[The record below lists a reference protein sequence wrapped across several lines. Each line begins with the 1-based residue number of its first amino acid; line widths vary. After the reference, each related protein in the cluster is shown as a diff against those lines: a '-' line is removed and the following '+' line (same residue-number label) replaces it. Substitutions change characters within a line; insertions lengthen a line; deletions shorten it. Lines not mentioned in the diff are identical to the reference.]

1 MNGANVGEPHA
12 EREPMRPPSLLPPSG
27 LTRRQFVRAF
37 GLSTAAA
44 SFGIPRLGHAAEPVK
59 IGMLLDLTGALEA
72 YGKPI
77 QSGAMLAAEQLN
89 AAGGPLGRKIEL
101 VPRDSQTDPTAGI
114 DAAKKLVE
122 LDKVVAIVGA
132 LSSGVTIPVA
142 TSVTIPSGIVQISPA
157 STSPQVTDLQDN
169 DWLFRTCP
177 SDALQGKVSGRL
189 AKTLGLQ
196 SVAVIYVNNP
206 YGSGLSKTFSQ
217 AFGAQGGKTLATLA
231 YEEGRPSYRGELE
244 QALKDKPQALA
255 LFSYPENGVTIM
267 RQALELGFTGKFL
280 LADGMKAPEV
290 VQNVGAQYLQGTYGT
305 TPGSREGGAK
315 TRFTDAYTQRY
326 GEKPPKPYIDNC
338 YDAVVVLALAVQQA
352 KSSAP
357 QAIRDALRQ
366 VANAPG
372 EAIEPGEF
380 AKAFELIAKGVKIN
394 YRGASGEVDFDDRGD
409 VVTPIE
415 VWKIDAAGKL
425 VTERLEDV

>member
-1 MNGANVGEPHA
+1 MS
-12 EREPMRPPSLLPPSG
+12 RIPPAFPLLAH

-37 GLSTAAA
+37 GLSAVV
-44 SFGIPRLGHAAEPVK
+44 SSIGVPRLSHAAEPVK
-59 IGMLLDLTGALEA
+59 IGTLLDLTGALEA

-77 QSGAMLAAEQLN
+77 QNGAILAAEQLN

-101 VPRDSQTDPTAGI
+101 VHRDSQTDPTAGI

-142 TSVTIPSGIVQISPA
+142 TSVTIPRGIVQISPA
-157 STSPQVTDLQDN
+157 STSPQITDLQDN
-169 DWLFRTCP
+169 DFLFRTCP

-189 AKTLGLQ
+189 AKDLGLQ
-196 SVAVIYVNNP
+196 TVATIYVNNP

-217 AFGAQGGKTLATLA
+217 TLSERGGKVVATVA

-244 QALKDKPQALA
+244 QALKDKPQAIA
-255 LFSYPENGVTIM
+255 LFSYPENGVTII

-280 LADGMKAPEV
+280 LADGAKA
-290 VQNVGAQYLQGTYGT
+290 
-305 TPGSREGGAK
+305 
-315 TRFTDAYTQRY
+315 RFVEAYTQRF

-338 YDAVVVLALAVQQA
+338 YDAMAVLALAIHQA
-352 KSSAP
+352 KSSEP
-357 QAIRDALRQ
+357 KAIRDALRQ
-366 VANAPG
+366 VANPPG
-372 EAIEPGEF
+372 ESIEPGDF
-380 AKAFELIAKGVKIN
+380 QKAFALISQGKKVN
-394 YRGASGEVDFDDRGD
+394 YRGASGEVDFDEHGD

-415 VWKIDAAGKL
+415 IWKIDDSGKI

>member
-1 MNGANVGEPHA
+1 MS
-12 EREPMRPPSLLPPSG
+12 RTLSLVPRSSR
-27 LTRRQFVRAF
+27 LTRRQFVRAL
-37 GLSTAAA
+37 GLSAVVSCISVPHLVRAAD
-44 SFGIPRLGHAAEPVK
+44 SIK
-59 IGMLLDLTGALEA
+59 IGILLDLTGALEA

-77 QSGAMLAAEQLN
+77 QNGAILATEQIN
-89 AAGGPLGRKIEL
+89 AAGGPLGRQLEL
-101 VPRDSQTDPTAGI
+101 VHRDSQTDPTAGI

-157 STSPQVTDLQDN
+157 STSPQITDLQDN
-169 DWLFRTCP
+169 DFLFRTCP

-189 AKTLGLQ
+189 AKELGLQ
-196 SVAVIYVNNP
+196 RVATIYVNNP

-217 AFGAQGGKTLATLA
+217 TLSAGGGKVVATVA
-231 YEEGRPSYRGELE
+231 YEEGRPSYRGEIE
-244 QALKDKPQALA
+244 RALKDKPQGIA
-255 LFSYPENGVTIM
+255 LFSYPENGVTII

-290 VQNVGAQYLQGTYGT
+290 VQNVGAQYLKGTYGT

-315 TRFTDAYTQRY
+315 TRFAEAYAQRF

-338 YDAVVVLALAVQQA
+338 YDAIAVLALAIQQA

-357 QAIRDALRQ
+357 RVIRDALRQ
-366 VANAPG
+366 VANPPG
-372 EAIEPGEF
+372 DSVEPGDF
-380 AKAFELIAKGVKIN
+380 QKAFRLINQGQKVN
-394 YRGASGEVDFDDRGD
+394 YRGASGEVDFDAYGD

-415 VWKIDAAGKL
+415 VWKIHDSGQIVA
-425 VTERLEDV
+425 ERLEDA